1 MTADRGLEE
10 QLRAGAVEKNYCK
23 ISTECFTIQA
33 CLINLAPQLCK
44 IGAYLEDKDRYSYL
58 HFTDEKWAQ
67 SGLAT
72 CPGQHS

>member
-23 ISTECFTIQA
+23 TSTECFTSRA
-33 CLINLAPQLCK
+33 RLINLSPQLRQ

-58 HFTDEKWAQ
+58 HFTDEEWAQ